1 METPTRLTE
10 TGEADATP
18 DGVCRQAATPG
29 VIRPAGLAPTEERRH
44 IMEFTTKDVARL
56 REETGAGFADCK
68 TALLESSTY
77 EEAVKRLDEKHARR
91 AEKVKAQDRETRQG
105 LVTSYIHH
113 GGNLG
118 VLLELNCST
127 DFVARSDE
135 FKNLAR
141 ELALQIAG
149 LNPKY
154 IAYSDVPQD
163 VLDRMKQEALED
175 PEVQKRP
182 ADKREQIVEGKV
194 KKQLAAQV
202 LLEQPWV
209 KDEKVKVS
217 SLVDDVIRKTGE
229 NIVIRRFARFALG
242 E

>member
-1 METPTRLTE
+1 M
-10 TGEADATP
+10 D
-18 DGVCRQAATPG
+18 
-29 VIRPAGLAPTEERRH
+29 
-44 IMEFTTKDVARL
+44 FTAKDVAKL
-56 REETGAGFADCK
+56 REETGAGFADCR
-68 TALLESSTY
+68 TALADAKSFD
-77 EEAVKRLDEKHARR
+77 EAVKRLEEKHATR
-91 AEKVKAQDRETRQG
+91 AEKVKGQERETHQG
-105 LVTSYIHH
+105 VVTSYIHH

-141 ELALQIAG
+141 ELTLQIAG
-149 LNPKY
+149 TNPRY
-154 IAYSDVPQD
+154 ASYSDIPQD
-163 VLDRMKQEALED
+163 VLEAMRKEAAED

-194 KKQLAAQV
+194 KKRLSEQV

-209 KDEKVKVS
+209 KDEKIKVGQ
-217 SLVDDVIRKTGE
+217 LVDDVIRKTGE
-229 NIVIRRFARFALG
+229 NIVVRRFTRYSLG